1 VLEVFMGTKT
11 RSDALDFGLALSGGT
26 AKVLAHIGVLL
37 AFEEENLRPRVLSG
51 TSGGSVIAVAYAA
64 GLSPRELAERAKI
77 LNWRK
82 LAAVGLPRLG
92 LLSSRPI
99 EDFVVDLLGD
109 IRFEDLDPP
118 VLVVTTNLLTG
129 AKTVFR
135 QGRVAP
141 VVRASCSIP
150 QIFAPVEID
159 GGLYTDGGVIE
170 YMPIETLLTAQAAVN
185 VGVNLGAYRNYSQA
199 PKNLLGMMLRVT
211 SLVASRN
218 ARASGRLADLV
229 LRPDLSQFGGFD
241 LGAAEEMIEVGYHCA
256 KEAAP
261 RIKELIEERCS
272 LLGRVKR
279 KLKAGVDHT
288 LGPDPL
294 NAPESPSD

>member
-1 VLEVFMGTKT
+1 MGTTT
-11 RSDALDFGLALSGGT
+11 RSNPPALGLALSGGT

-37 AFEEENLRPRVLSG
+37 AFEEENLRPDVLSG

-64 GLSPRELAERAKI
+64 GLSPKELVERAKV

-82 LAAVGLPRLG
+82 LAAVGVPRLG
-92 LLSSRPI
+92 LLSSHPI
-99 EDFVVDLLGD
+99 EAFMVELLGD

-170 YMPIETLLTAQAAVN
+170 YMPIETLLTARAAVN

-229 LRPDLSQFGGFD
+229 LRPDLSNFGGFD
-241 LGAAEEMIEVGYHCA
+241 LGAAEEMIEIGYQTA
-256 KEAAP
+256 KEGIP
-261 RIKELIEERCS
+261 RVRELIEERSS
-272 LLGRVKR
+272 LLGRMKR
-279 KLKAGVDHT
+279 KLKGGIDRH
-288 LGPDPL
+288 LEPDPL
-294 NAPESPSD
+294 SAPESPHE